1 MRHSAHYACARPPAD
16 RSEAAMSIHLAY
28 AFETTVT
35 LPPFEQLDLG
45 SVLIRLVGLLPLIGG
60 YLLAREGKGNL
71 LFEVCAVLLLVLAT
85 VIPFETASNLTLTT
99 VLNDFVARWP
109 VMVFLLGLAF
119 VRDGGWKI
127 VLGVVLMA
135 VSGLVLIH

>member
-1 MRHSAHYACARPPAD
+1 
-16 RSEAAMSIHLAY
+16 MSIHLAY

-85 VIPFETASNLTLTT
+85 VIPFEPTSGLTLQTI
-99 VLNDFVARWP
+99 LNDFVSKWP

>member
-1 MRHSAHYACARPPAD
+1 
-16 RSEAAMSIHLAY
+16 MSIHLAY
-28 AFETTVT
+28 ALETSVT
-35 LPPFEQLDLG
+35 LPSFEQLDLG
-45 SVLIRLVGLLPLIGG
+45 SVLLRLVGLLPLIGG
-60 YLLAREGKGNL
+60 YLLAREGRGNL
-71 LFEVCAVLLLVLAT
+71 LYEVCAVLLLVLAT
-85 VIPFETASNLTLTT
+85 VIPFEPTSGLTLQTI
-99 VLNDFVARWP
+99 LNDFVSKWP

>member
-1 MRHSAHYACARPPAD
+1 
-16 RSEAAMSIHLAY
+16 MSIHLAY

-71 LFEVCAVLLLVLAT
+71 LYEVCAVLLLVLAT
-85 VIPFETASNLTLTT
+85 VIPFEPTSGLTLQTI
-99 VLNDFVARWP
+99 LNDFVSKWP

>member
-1 MRHSAHYACARPPAD
+1 MQ
-16 RSEAAMSIHLAY
+16 HLAY
-28 AFETTVT
+28 FLETSVQ
-35 LPPFEQLDLG
+35 LPTFEQLDLG
-45 SVLIRLVGLLPLIGG
+45 QVLLRLAGLLPLIGG
-60 YLLAREGKGNL
+60 YLLAREGRGNL

-85 VIPFETASNLTLTT
+85 VIPFESAANLTLNTI
-99 VLNDFVARWP
+99 LNDFVSRWP

-135 VSGLVLIH
+135 VSGLVLIR

>member
-1 MRHSAHYACARPPAD
+1 MN
-16 RSEAAMSIHLAY
+16 HLAY
-28 AFETTVT
+28 VLETSVQ
-35 LPPFEQLDLG
+35 LPTFEQLDLG
-45 SVLIRLVGLLPLIGG
+45 QVVLRLLGLLPLIGG
-60 YLLAREGKGNL
+60 YLLAREGRGNL
-71 LFEVCAVLLLVLAT
+71 LYEVCAVLLLVLAT
-85 VIPFETASNLTLTT
+85 VIPFESAASLTLTT

-135 VSGLVLIH
+135 VSGLVLIR